1 MDAQTTER
9 RETNTMTPRQAGTSK
24 KSDNGKKSDVWNPF
38 KFLRKSP
45 EERRSDPS
53 SGMATAG
60 SNFPAAFDSSRLF
73 PTDPMRLMQDL
84 WRDPF
89 SGFGALDRW
98 FGDFSPTVVQPKIDV
113 VDEGDAV
120 RINAELPGIDQK
132 DIEIL
137 IEDDVVIL
145 RGEKKMESESEE
157 KGCYRIERS
166 FGSFQRVIPLPDG
179 VDINRAEASMDK
191 AVLKMRIPKTTSE
204 KSGAQRV
211 EIK

>member
-1 MDAQTTER
+1 MEAQTTEKH
-9 RETNTMTPRQAGTSK
+9 ETNTMTPRQAGTGK
-24 KSDNGKKSDVWNPF
+24 KTDTGRKSDVWNPF

-45 EERRSDPS
+45 EARRSDPA
-53 SGMATAG
+53 SGTATAG
-60 SNFPAAFDSSRLF
+60 SNFPAAFDSSRLL
-73 PTDPMRLMQDL
+73 PTDPLRLMQDL

-89 SGFGALDRW
+89 SGVGALDRW
-98 FGDFSPTVVQPKIDV
+98 FGDFSPALVQPKIDV

-120 RINAELPGIDQK
+120 RIDAELPGIDQK

-137 IEDDVVIL
+137 IQDDAVIL

-157 KGCYRIERS
+157 QGCYRIERS
-166 FGSFQRVIPLPDG
+166 FGSFQRVVPLPDG